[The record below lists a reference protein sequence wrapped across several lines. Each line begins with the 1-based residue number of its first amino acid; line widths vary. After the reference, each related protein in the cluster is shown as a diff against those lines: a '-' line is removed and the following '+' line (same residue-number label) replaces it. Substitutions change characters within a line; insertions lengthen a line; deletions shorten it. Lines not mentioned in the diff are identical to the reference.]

1 MKNQKDFEQIRDDSK
16 NLVTIDYYD
25 RIHKQWIKVEVTK
38 EVARFMQ
45 SDTKKTRRKQNQYDF
60 YNIPLSSFETEEDD
74 YCFDIEDENSDIEK
88 KYDEKIK
95 QDLQDIKEDYERTII
110 ENSLYILTPEQRE
123 VVEMVFY
130 QNMTYR
136 EIAKVLNIS
145 KQSVCERL
153 KNAKRKIKNHIK
165 NG

>member
-25 RIHKQWIKVEVTK
+25 RIHKQWIKVEVTI

-153 KNAKRKIKNHIK
+153 KNAKRNIKNHIK

>member
-1 MKNQKDFEQIRDDSK
+1 MKNQKDLEQIRDDSK
-16 NLVTIDYYD
+16 DIVTIDYYD
-25 RIHKQWIKVEVTK
+25 RINKQWIKVEVTK

>member
-1 MKNQKDFEQIRDDSK
+1 MNDQKISEQIKDDSK
-16 NLVTIDYYD
+16 DLVTIDYYD

-45 SDTKKTRRKQNQYDF
+45 SDKKKTRRKQNQYDF

>member
-1 MKNQKDFEQIRDDSK
+1 M
-16 NLVTIDYYD
+16 
-25 RIHKQWIKVEVTK
+25 
-38 EVARFMQ
+38 
-45 SDTKKTRRKQNQYDF
+45 
-60 YNIPLSSFETEEDD
+60 SSFETEEDD